1 MWCVVG
7 GGVCGEVW
15 WYLGEVMHESASIHV
30 AASGVSRVGNGVIVG
45 EDYNFVHNSPQQVIG
60 ITSAINEPLG
70 CSKRVSVVVFGVE
83 V

>member
-1 MWCVVG
+1 
-7 GGVCGEVW
+7 
-15 WYLGEVMHESASIHV
+15 MHESASIHV

-45 EDYNFVHNSPQQVIG
+45 EDNNFVHNSPQQVIG